1 MFYLR
6 KNQVDGFYHQ
16 NMWKTP
22 AEEWNLS
29 KDAVGR
35 PASLLK
41 RCFSHILLVKT
52 NYLVS
57 P

>member
-35 PASLLK
+35 PAPLLK